1 MRTKK
6 IPYRIIDGEL
16 GIASISISEL
26 SEDQTVAI
34 RERFGQDILTPDL
47 IAFYDDSRDWV
58 VMNRDHGN
66 YQINTELA
74 QAYLSSGKRVRSQL
88 SQMVPECVKGFVGLL
103 EIILRR
109 REHEG

>member
-1 MRTKK
+1 
-6 IPYRIIDGEL
+6 
-16 GIASISISEL
+16 
-26 SEDQTVAI
+26 
-34 RERFGQDILTPDL
+34 
-47 IAFYDDSRDWV
+47 
-58 VMNRDHGN
+58 MNRDHGN